1 MAGLEAELH
10 AARATA
16 ADAGPA
22 DEEAPGGR
30 GSILAYVRNRP
41 GTPSREVVLYDRGP
55 LTHSGAKRVI
65 TGLLSTTARRNAPSA
80 ARTSGSTRHNKPVLL
95 CAPQQVSA
103 RPLKGRPRR
112 QGES

>member
-65 TGLLSTTARRNAPSA
+65 TELPPTGELRSD
-80 ARTSGSTRHNKPVLL
+80 
-95 CAPQQVSA
+95 
-103 RPLKGRPRR
+103 RPEERAFGGPHQRLYPA
-112 QGES
+112 